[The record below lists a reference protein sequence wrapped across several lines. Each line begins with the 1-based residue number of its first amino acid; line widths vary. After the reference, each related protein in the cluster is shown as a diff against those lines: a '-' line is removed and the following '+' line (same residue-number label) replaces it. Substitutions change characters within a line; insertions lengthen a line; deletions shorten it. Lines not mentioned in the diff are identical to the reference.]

1 MVLIQ
6 IIGFGFVTALAALLL
21 KSTKPEL
28 SLAVTIVGGILI
40 LLSAFEL
47 LEDSLSI
54 LKKIA
59 EISSLSSILIKT
71 LIKIVGIGYITEFS
85 AGILQDF
92 GSNSVADKVV
102 FGGKIIIFTLTL
114 PIVEKLLELVLSF
127 LSLL

>member
-59 EISSLSSILIKT
+59 EISSLSSVLIKT

>member
-21 KSTKPEL
+21 NSTKPEL

-47 LEDSLSI
+47 LEDSLSV

-59 EISSLSSILIKT
+59 EISSLSSVLIKT

>member
-47 LEDSLSI
+47 LEDSLSV

-59 EISSLSSILIKT
+59 EISSLSSVLIKT